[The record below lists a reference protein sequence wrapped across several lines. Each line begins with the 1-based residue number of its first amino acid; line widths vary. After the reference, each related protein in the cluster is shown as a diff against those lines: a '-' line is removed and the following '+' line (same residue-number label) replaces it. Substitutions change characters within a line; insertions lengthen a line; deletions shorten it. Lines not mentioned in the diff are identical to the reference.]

1 MLTYY
6 VRRGSPMAWFD
17 HDSISGLSGGSRLP
31 IDLHEGA
38 EAFELTAPVP
48 GLKASDIEI
57 EVEDDVVTL
66 RSKAPA
72 REDGQGEY
80 LLREIG
86 APSFERRL
94 RLPVPVD
101 AAKAEASVEDGLL
114 KVRIPKA
121 EESRPKMIPVK
132 AR

>member
-6 VRRGSPMAWFD
+6 VRRPSLSAWFD
-17 HDSISGLSGGSRLP
+17 ADWLSGFSGGSRLP
-31 IDLHEGA
+31 IDLHEDA
-38 EAFELTAPVP
+38 DAFELTAPVP

-57 EVEDDVVTL
+57 EVEEDVLTL
-66 RSKAPA
+66 RGKSPE
-72 REDGQGEY
+72 REDGQGEF

-94 RLPVPVD
+94 RLPAAVD
-101 AAKAEASVEDGLL
+101 AAKAEASVENGML
-114 KVRIPKA
+114 KLRIPKA
-121 EESRPKMIPVK
+121 EEARPKLIPVQ